1 MQKKVLSEQS
11 LYYGDVSM
19 PKGFE
24 IDRSIL
30 CVDTLKHSF
39 RNLSNPTLD
48 FELPEDSA
56 CADFSIPILGKF
68 FLTLSADNN

>member
-1 MQKKVLSEQS
+1 MEKKVLTEIA
-11 LYYGDVSM
+11 LFYGDVSM

-39 RNLSNPTLD
+39 RN
-48 FELPEDSA
+48 FRA
-56 CADFSIPILGKF
+56 RK
-68 FLTLSADNN
+68 